1 MVHQDGA
8 LSLVHVMT
16 SWQSSIL
23 NDELSIIVVA
33 DCVPVDFWGNLKSC
47 LSRTGFSLY
56 GEDYRFS
63 PLPTQTA
70 VSKPMMITGE
80 WDLILKPYPILLE
93 KRSKTDWGGR
103 NVRYFGDLKELAAC
117 HLNREPIILLLNFL
131 PPDELLHSDV
141 GQINSTYE
149 EEANR
154 VFARLAEGLGE
165 VVEKWPRPKDR
176 VGLYV
181 STDHGATRVLAS
193 ETRSLDSKVVTKLFS
208 SSQYRFAEVPDS
220 EADSIPEHLWDLG
233 YRFKQPFA
241 GKSATYFIPKG
252 HNTVASG
259 SPRSGFMHGG
269 ATPEEVIVPAGFF
282 RLSKPAWKKPAARF
296 LDLRL
301 ENGVAVFYVQRL
313 NTIAM
318 AIQNPNSEP
327 IAVRDVRILTTGGEV
342 RKCSRPTVG
351 AKSEEKISFDCI
363 FRPECKAQVEFN
375 VQIEY
380 TISGEEQSLSIAVK
394 AAFKSAQT
402 GGFQLKDMV

>member
-1 MVHQDGA
+1 
-8 LSLVHVMT
+8 
-16 SWQSSIL
+16 
-23 NDELSIIVVA
+23 
-33 DCVPVDFWGNLKSC
+33 
-47 LSRTGFSLY
+47 
-56 GEDYRFS
+56 
-63 PLPTQTA
+63 
-70 VSKPMMITGE
+70 
-80 WDLILKPYPILLE
+80 
-93 KRSKTDWGGR
+93 
-103 NVRYFGDLKELAAC
+103 
-117 HLNREPIILLLNFL
+117 
-131 PPDELLHSDV
+131 
-141 GQINSTYE
+141 
-149 EEANR
+149 
-154 VFARLAEGLGE
+154 
-165 VVEKWPRPKDR
+165 
-176 VGLYV
+176 
-181 STDHGATRVLAS
+181 
-193 ETRSLDSKVVTKLFS
+193 
-208 SSQYRFAEVPDS
+208 
-220 EADSIPEHLWDLG
+220 
-233 YRFKQPFA
+233 
-241 GKSATYFIPKG
+241 
-252 HNTVASG
+252 
-259 SPRSGFMHGG
+259 MHGG